1 MVESENGVRL
11 PSSPDTA
18 DLALGETAPPGEG
31 RREPVLAS
39 SAPRGEFDEV
49 IRLDPTRGGFEPEPP
64 PVGRGWPRGPIDSLI
79 LHLLALVMIIG
90 WPSQT
95 PANIPAPIP
104 VELVIEP
111 PPPSQMAEP
120 KPPANPLQGR
130 RASED
135 IAEALSPKLEKGA
148 GDAARSAG
156 EPQPPGA
163 ETQSTA
169 APPLLS
175 PAEPDR
181 PAEPASADPQPPAA
195 ETQVATVAP
204 PLPPKPAAAKPMPQT
219 QATVRTP
226 KPLGSAWPLPLY
238 QDHPQVAAHLA
249 RLTGPSAARDEYCAR
264 LLSLTLRNIALL
276 PLAAIGTRHGE
287 TTVTFRLGGD
297 GTLNSVKVA
306 RSSGYSDIDEKIA
319 QMVIAVGSFPPL
331 PQWIPG
337 SWMDFTFDLH
347 FPHPLQR

>member
-1 MVESENGVRL
+1 MVESEHGVRL
-11 PSSPDTA
+11 PGSRDTP
-18 DLALGETAPPGEG
+18 DLALGDG
-31 RREPVLAS
+31 RHEPVLAS
-39 SAPRGEFDEV
+39 SARDGEFDEI
-49 IRLDPTRGGFEPEPP
+49 IRLDPTRRGFEPNPP
-64 PVGRGWPRGPIDSLI
+64 PVGRGSPRGPIDSLI
-79 LHLLALVMIIG
+79 LHLLALVMITL

-95 PANIPAPIP
+95 PADIPTPIP
-104 VELVIEP
+104 VDLVLEQP
-111 PPPSQMAEP
+111 PPPAEP
-120 KPPANPLQGR
+120 KPAANPMQGR

-135 IAEALSPKLEKGA
+135 FAEAASPKLEPGTGEA
-148 GDAARSAG
+148 PPSAG
-156 EPQPPGA
+156 EPQPPTA
-163 ETQSTA
+163 ETQTAA
-169 APPLLS
+169 APPLL
-175 PAEPDR
+175 PPPEPQR
-181 PAEPASADPQPPAA
+181 PTEPASAGPQPPVT

-204 PLPPKPAAAKPMPQT
+204 PPVPPTPAPARPTPPT

-238 QDHPQVAAHLA
+238 QTHPQVAAHLA

-264 LLSLTLRNIALL
+264 LLSLTLRNFGLL

-287 TTVTFRLGGD
+287 TTVTFRLEGD

-306 RSSGYSDIDEKIA
+306 RSSGYPDIDEKIT